1 LIEPLNLAVKSRLRN
16 ITQNGRDLLWCEA
29 ASPGKRQDDAQP
41 NGMDTFIEYMR
52 TVLFM
57 SSLPLTMQLSTSVV
71 LILLPLVVIELGLVV
86 FSLVDLFKPERRV
99 IGDNKLVWAL
109 IIVLVGTI
117 GPIVYLLAGR
127 KQN

>member
-1 LIEPLNLAVKSRLRN
+1 
-16 ITQNGRDLLWCEA
+16 
-29 ASPGKRQDDAQP
+29 
-41 NGMDTFIEYMR
+41 MR
-52 TVLFM
+52 TVLF
-57 SSLPLTMQLSTSVV
+57 
-71 LILLPLVVIELGLVV
+71 LILPLVVIELGLVV

>member
-1 LIEPLNLAVKSRLRN
+1 MIPLSN
-16 ITQNGRDLLWCEA
+16 
-29 ASPGKRQDDAQP
+29 
-41 NGMDTFIEYMR
+41 MR
-52 TVLFM
+52 TLLLM
-57 SSLPLTMQLSTSVV
+57 SSLPLAIQLSTSLL

-109 IIVLVGTI
+109 IIVLVSTI

>member
-1 LIEPLNLAVKSRLRN
+1 
-16 ITQNGRDLLWCEA
+16 
-29 ASPGKRQDDAQP
+29 
-41 NGMDTFIEYMR
+41 MR
-52 TVLFM
+52 TCLLT
-57 SSLPLTMQLSTSVV
+57 SSLPWAIQLSTSVL

>member
-1 LIEPLNLAVKSRLRN
+1 
-16 ITQNGRDLLWCEA
+16 
-29 ASPGKRQDDAQP
+29 
-41 NGMDTFIEYMR
+41 MR
-52 TVLFM
+52 TLLLT
-57 SSLPLTMQLSTSVV
+57 SSLPLAIQLSTSLL

>member
-1 LIEPLNLAVKSRLRN
+1 MIPFSN
-16 ITQNGRDLLWCEA
+16 
-29 ASPGKRQDDAQP
+29 
-41 NGMDTFIEYMR
+41 MR
-52 TVLFM
+52 TLLFM
-57 SSLPLTMQLSTSVV
+57 SSLPLGIQLSTSLL

>member
-1 LIEPLNLAVKSRLRN
+1 
-16 ITQNGRDLLWCEA
+16 
-29 ASPGKRQDDAQP
+29 
-41 NGMDTFIEYMR
+41 MR
-52 TVLFM
+52 TLLLM
-57 SSLPLTMQLSTSVV
+57 GSLPLAIQLSTSLL

>member
-1 LIEPLNLAVKSRLRN
+1 MI
-16 ITQNGRDLLWCEA
+16 LL
-29 ASPGKRQDDAQP
+29 SD
-41 NGMDTFIEYMR
+41 MR
-52 TVLFM
+52 TLLLM
-57 SSLPLTMQLSTSVV
+57 SSLLLAIQLSTSLL

-109 IIVLVGTI
+109 VIVLVGTI

>member
-1 LIEPLNLAVKSRLRN
+1 MILFSH
-16 ITQNGRDLLWCEA
+16 
-29 ASPGKRQDDAQP
+29 
-41 NGMDTFIEYMR
+41 MR
-52 TVLFM
+52 TLLIM
-57 SSLPLTMQLSTSVV
+57 SSQLLAIQLSTSLL

-109 IIVLVGTI
+109 VIVVVGTI

-127 KQN
+127 KEN

>member
-1 LIEPLNLAVKSRLRN
+1 
-16 ITQNGRDLLWCEA
+16 
-29 ASPGKRQDDAQP
+29 
-41 NGMDTFIEYMR
+41 MR
-52 TVLFM
+52 TLLLMSFM
-57 SSLPLTMQLSTSVV
+57 PLAIQLSTSLL
-71 LILLPLVVIELGLVV
+71 LILLPLVVIEVGLVV

-99 IGDNKLVWAL
+99 IGDKKLVWAL

>member
-1 LIEPLNLAVKSRLRN
+1 
-16 ITQNGRDLLWCEA
+16 
-29 ASPGKRQDDAQP
+29 
-41 NGMDTFIEYMR
+41 
-52 TVLFM
+52 M
-57 SSLPLTMQLSTSVV
+57 SSLPLAIQLSPSLL
-71 LILLPLVVIELGLVV
+71 LILLPLLVIELGLVV
-86 FSLVDLFKPERRV
+86 FSLVDLFKPERQV

>member
-1 LIEPLNLAVKSRLRN
+1 MIPLSN
-16 ITQNGRDLLWCEA
+16 
-29 ASPGKRQDDAQP
+29 
-41 NGMDTFIEYMR
+41 MR
-52 TVLFM
+52 TLLLM
-57 SSLPLTMQLSTSVV
+57 SSLPLAIQLSTSLL

-86 FSLVDLFKPERRV
+86 FSLFDLFKPERRV

>member
-1 LIEPLNLAVKSRLRN
+1 MILFSN
-16 ITQNGRDLLWCEA
+16 
-29 ASPGKRQDDAQP
+29 
-41 NGMDTFIEYMR
+41 MR
-52 TVLFM
+52 TLMLM
-57 SSLPLTMQLSTSVV
+57 SSLLLAIQLSTSLL

-86 FSLVDLFKPERRV
+86 FSLVDLLKPERRV

-109 IIVLVGTI
+109 VIVVVGTI

>member
-1 LIEPLNLAVKSRLRN
+1 
-16 ITQNGRDLLWCEA
+16 
-29 ASPGKRQDDAQP
+29 
-41 NGMDTFIEYMR
+41 MR
-52 TVLFM
+52 TFLLM
-57 SSLPLTMQLSTSVV
+57 STLPLAIQLSTSLL
-71 LILLPLVVIELGLVV
+71 LILLPIVVIDLGLVV

>member
-1 LIEPLNLAVKSRLRN
+1 MMIPLS
-16 ITQNGRDLLWCEA
+16 D
-29 ASPGKRQDDAQP
+29 
-41 NGMDTFIEYMR
+41 MR
-52 TVLFM
+52 TLQLM
-57 SSLPLTMQLSTSVV
+57 SSVPLAIQLSTSLL

-109 IIVLVGTI
+109 IIVIVGTI